1 MNACNAEHQQLVQAL
16 LEREHDLSP
25 WERRMVTTL
34 QARLAGGW
42 PLTHHQV
49 DQLNEAWDRITTSN

>member
-1 MNACNAEHQQLVQAL
+1 VQTL
-16 LEREHDLSP
+16 LEREHELSP
-25 WERRMVTTL
+25 WERRMVTTV

-49 DQLNEAWDRITTSN
+49 DQLNEAWERITAKG